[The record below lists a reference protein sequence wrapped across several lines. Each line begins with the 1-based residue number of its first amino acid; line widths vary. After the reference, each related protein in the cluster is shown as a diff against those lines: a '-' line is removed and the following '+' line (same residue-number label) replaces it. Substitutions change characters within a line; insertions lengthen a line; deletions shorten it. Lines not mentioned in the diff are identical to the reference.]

1 MGLLGCQ
8 ARHTVRNCA
17 TESLSSVND
26 VYSAGTA
33 TDLPAVAELSSPS
46 ESLERIQE
54 VNEAYA
60 QLERHRTDAREILER
75 KFAVAFWRMQ
85 FLKDLLHG
93 DPVWLRNDQ
102 EGLVEILSE
111 LKIYVP
117 ADLQAQLS
125 ESIRDKDLLAL
136 VMARQGVR
144 AGSFQEFSTKAGP
157 GVDLKITANR
167 SSAWPFEKWRNIREF
182 SEYEFEGDG
191 VHYRGVFFRPGD
203 IVLSN
208 VNLDGNGLY
217 TALADPQNF
226 CSHSAIFAILQDK
239 ERRFPAL
246 IETFE
251 KGVRAVPLNVF
262 LGPRFSSY
270 TEVYRHRELGA
281 GQVER
286 VTQAAIEATRNVRG
300 YNFDTEDRDR
310 TYMSCSSV
318 GRFLLQDAGLDRI
331 QTKSHIRHPQIQK
344 NLGQLG
350 YTFFRFFAPVDY
362 LLDEKLS
369 FIGWIDNNQFDRLL
383 ARELIE
389 SHFRNIFSEKEISVE
404 KFPFMSRVNYW
415 GIGQMRRR
423 TPIGKIITLVEGFDH
438 ANLPKGPD
446 RLLSVITQAEA
457 QIGSAIRRT
466 RPFVRDYIAGLSSFD
481 LEHVKSDEDIR
492 KIVDNNLRL
501 PWLS

>member
-1 MGLLGCQ
+1 M
-8 ARHTVRNCA
+8 TS
-17 TESLSSVND
+17 E
-26 VYSAGTA
+26 
-33 TDLPAVAELSSPS
+33 LPTVAELSSPS

-60 QLERHRTDAREILER
+60 RFERHRTEAWEILER
-75 KFAVAFWRMQ
+75 KFAVAFWRMR
-85 FLKDLLHG
+85 FLKDLVHRL
-93 DPVWLRNDQ
+93 PVWLRKDQ
-102 EGLVEILSE
+102 EGLVQILSD
-111 LKIYVP
+111 LKIHVP
-117 ADLQAQLS
+117 EDLQARLS
-125 ESIRDKDLLAL
+125 ETIHDQDLFAL
-136 VMARQGVR
+136 LMARQGVR
-144 AGSFQEFSTKAGP
+144 AGSFQGLSSKAGP

-167 SSAWPFEKWRNIREF
+167 SSAWPFEKWQNIKEF

-191 VHYRGVFFRPGD
+191 VRYRGVFFRPGD

-217 TALADPQNF
+217 TALADPKSF
-226 CSHSAIFAILQDK
+226 CSHSAVFAILQDQH
-239 ERRFPAL
+239 RRFPAL

-270 TEVYRHRELGA
+270 TEVYRHRSLGA
-281 GQVER
+281 GHVER
-286 VTQAAIEATRNVRG
+286 VNQAALEATRSVNG

-344 NLGQLG
+344 NLGELG

-369 FIGWIDNNQFDRLL
+369 FVGWIDNNQFDRLL

-389 SHFRNIFSEKEISVE
+389 SHFRHIFSQKEISVG
-404 KFPFMSRVNYW
+404 KFPFMSRINYW

-423 TPIGKIITLVEGFDH
+423 TPLGKIISLVEGFDH
-438 ANLPKGPD
+438 VNLPKGPD
-446 RLLSVITQAEA
+446 RLLSVITLAEA

-466 RPFVRDYIAGLSSFD
+466 GPFVRDYIDGLSSFD
-481 LEHVKSDEDIR
+481 LGHVMSDEEVR
-492 KIVDNNLRL
+492 KIVEKNLRL
-501 PWLS
+501 PWLG